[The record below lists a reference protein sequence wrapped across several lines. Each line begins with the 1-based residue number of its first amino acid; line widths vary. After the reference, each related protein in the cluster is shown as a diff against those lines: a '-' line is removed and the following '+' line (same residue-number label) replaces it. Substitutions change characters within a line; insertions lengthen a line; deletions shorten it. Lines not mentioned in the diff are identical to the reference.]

1 MSVSFTD
8 GSRDLN
14 AEKDRQHSS
23 RDLNAEG
30 AQHSGNG
37 LSCAERMENAQ
48 TAGPAYNID
57 RTVLGRVWIPREGL
71 EIAPPVRVRYEKH
84 PWIEAFEFDGLRA
97 APARRT
103 GIGNKGAK
111 GFVKSLST
119 IYSRAYDEYRAY
131 GGDESFDAGAY
142 FAAAAKHFVTMA
154 SDPQKARLFSKFCGF
169 AENMWREG
177 DEEMLC
183 VCMEDVLP
191 AVLSD
196 EAARTAFESSITS
209 EFRSYLEDGLVLS

>member
-1 MSVSFTD
+1 MSFTD
-8 GSRDLN
+8 GSLDLN
-14 AEKDRQHSS
+14 IEKALQYGTRSAGSTEQAETGETADRTY
-23 RDLNAEG
+23 D
-30 AQHSGNG
+30 
-37 LSCAERMENAQ
+37 
-48 TAGPAYNID
+48 ID
-57 RTVLGRVWIPREGL
+57 RTVIGRVWIPREGL
-71 EIAPPVRVRYEKH
+71 EISPPVRVRYEKH
-84 PWIEAFEFDGLRA
+84 PWITAFEFDGLKA

-103 GIGNKGAK
+103 GIGNKAAK

-119 IYSRAYDEYRAY
+119 IYSKAYDDYRAY

-142 FAAAAKHFVTMA
+142 FSNAAKHFASMA

-177 DEEMLC
+177 DEEMLR
-183 VCMEDVLP
+183 VCLDDVLP

-209 EFRSYLEDGLVLS
+209 EFRSYLEDRLVLS

>member
-1 MSVSFTD
+1 MEVSVSFTD

-14 AEKDRQHSS
+14 IEKALQHGTHSAGSSEQAEAGETADRVY
-23 RDLNAEG
+23 D
-30 AQHSGNG
+30 
-37 LSCAERMENAQ
+37 
-48 TAGPAYNID
+48 ID
-57 RTVLGRVWIPREGL
+57 CTVLGRAWIPREGL
-71 EIAPPVRVRYEKH
+71 ELSPPVRVRYEKH
-84 PWIEAFEFDGLRA
+84 PWITAFEFDGLKA
-97 APARRT
+97 VPARRT
-103 GIGNKGAK
+103 GIGNKAAK

-119 IYSRAYDEYRAY
+119 IYSKAYDEYWAY

-142 FAAAAKHFVTMA
+142 FSDAAKHFAAMA

-177 DEEMLC
+177 DEEMLR
-183 VCMEDVLP
+183 VCLDDVLP

-209 EFRSYLEDGLVLS
+209 EFRSYLEDRLVLS

>member
-1 MSVSFTD
+1 MEVSVSFTD
-8 GSRDLN
+8 GSLDLN
-14 AEKDRQHSS
+14 IEKALQYGTRSAGSTEQAETGETADRTY
-23 RDLNAEG
+23 D
-30 AQHSGNG
+30 
-37 LSCAERMENAQ
+37 
-48 TAGPAYNID
+48 ID
-57 RTVLGRVWIPREGL
+57 RTVIGRVWIPREGL
-71 EIAPPVRVRYEKH
+71 EISPPVRVRYEKH
-84 PWIEAFEFDGLRA
+84 PWITAFEFDGLKA

-103 GIGNKGAK
+103 GIGNKAAK

-119 IYSRAYDEYRAY
+119 IYSKAYDDYRAY

-142 FAAAAKHFVTMA
+142 FSDAAKHFAAMA

-177 DEEMLC
+177 DEEMLR
-183 VCMEDVLP
+183 VCLDDVLP

-209 EFRSYLEDGLVLS
+209 EFRSYLEDRLVLS